1 MQLWKVPK
9 EGILKNENDPILSL
23 EGHRR
28 KILNMEYNP
37 VASGILATGSRHF
50 SLYMITS
57 SDGSCKVWDISAK
70 KELMSMELQG
80 SQLQEMKWDYT
91 GSLLCTGTK
100 NREYQIWDPR
110 TVNVV
115 TSWMVLFYLI
125 RSFIRAMPVPD
136 VVI

>member
-1 MQLWKVPK
+1 M
-9 EGILKNENDPILSL
+9 NNDNDPVLSL

-37 VASGILATGSRHF
+37 VASGILATGSRF
-50 SLYMITS
+50 YSRYLMTF
-57 SDGSCKVWDISAK
+57 SDGSCKVWNINAK

-115 TSWMVLFYLI
+115 TSWMVWICLL
-125 RSFIRAMPVPD
+125 RSFIRVMLVLD